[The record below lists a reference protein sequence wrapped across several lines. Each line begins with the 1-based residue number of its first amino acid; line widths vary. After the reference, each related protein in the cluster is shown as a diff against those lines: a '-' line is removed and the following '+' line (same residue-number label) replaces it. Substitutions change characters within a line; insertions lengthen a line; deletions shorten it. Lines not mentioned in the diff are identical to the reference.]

1 MKNKLKM
8 LKRKFLTTKTA
19 RFITNLIFLAIA
31 ITMCVISLHYAIKII
46 VLILSFLIYLVI
58 VGVIDELEKEKDV
71 LPVVKERYTKK
82 RPDGSVVLDTDR
94 FQEAILYLYEV
105 EDKLYK

>member
-31 ITMCVISLHYAIKII
+31 ITMCMISLHYVIKII
-46 VLILSFLIYLVI
+46 ILVFSFLIYLITVCI
-58 VGVIDELEKEKDV
+58 IDELEKEKDA
-71 LPVVKERYTKK
+71 LPIATERYTKK
-82 RPDGSVVLDTDR
+82 RPDGSVVLDTNR
-94 FQEAILYLYEV
+94 FQEAILYLYEI

>member
-8 LKRKFLTTKTA
+8 FKRKFLTTKTA
-19 RFITNLIFLAIA
+19 RFVTNLIFLAIA
-31 ITMCVISLHYAIKII
+31 ITMCMISLHYVIKII
-46 VLILSFLIYLVI
+46 ILVFSFLIYLI
-58 VGVIDELEKEKDV
+58 TVGIIDELEKEKDA
-71 LPVVKERYTKK
+71 LPIATERYTKK
-82 RPDGSVVLDTDR
+82 RPDGSVVLDTNR